1 MARQR
6 VRGPGCLAFGRGV
19 RHSLAFVHT
28 LHRRCVINRESHNRV
43 ASQLSL
49 DRMQVAGVVRLLKS
63 ISYIPSFER
72 LAVIAQRDPGLDD
85 DDIGEIFGT
94 TPEWSASV
102 RERAD
107 ELRLREPIPMQFE
120 VLTEFDC
127 ADDESLVL
135 ARAAAIRESRPLA
148 GRGMESN
155 RTGNIRSFAWRH
167 KHATFVH
174 IGVD

>member
-1 MARQR
+1 MSRRAR
-6 VRGPGCLAFGRGV
+6 VPGCLAFGKGL

-43 ASQLSL
+43 ASQLDL
-49 DRMQVAGVVRLLKS
+49 DRMQLGGVVRLLKG

-102 RERAD
+102 RKRAG
-107 ELRLREPIPMQFE
+107 ELRMREHIPMQLE
-120 VLTEFDC
+120 VLTEYDC
-127 ADDESLVL
+127 ADDESLLL

-148 GRGMESN
+148 GRQMEAG
-155 RTGNIRSFAWRH
+155 RIGRIRSYAWRPQ
-167 KHATFVH
+167 HATFVQ
-174 IGVD
+174 IGID